1 MRGGSPLTVAGAAAE
16 LEARFGSFLTAF
28 PFDPQA
34 RFAPAGNQSESI
46 MEESRGPRKRLWR
59 LGSQAACSAR
69 RSVAIAVAADAELGR
84 GRGVFAAEPD
94 GEAPPPAAHARNVD
108 GEDEQPERHHPE
120 AEHRQEAEQPEE
132 HQQDAD
138 QDPEQAR
145 ARQRQ
150 PVAAELHRVARPRIF
165 HHSHQF
171 YRPDLRLHD
180 KWPRSAQNATG
191 GWKAKHSARM
201 MAVCLTSR
209 ARREPHAAP
218 RRGEVHRSRLSNPAP
233 PILLFPTL
241 HYRAHLA
248 YMRR

>member
-1 MRGGSPLTVAGAAAE
+1 MKKRAA
-16 LEARFGSFLTAF
+16 
-28 PFDPQA
+28 
-34 RFAPAGNQSESI
+34 
-46 MEESRGPRKRLWR
+46 
-59 LGSQAACSAR
+59 QAALQAQISETCSRR
-69 RSVAIAVAADAELGR
+69 RSPIAVAANAELGR
-84 GRGVFAAEPD
+84 GRRVFAANQT
-94 GEAPPPAAHARNVD
+94 AKR
-108 GEDEQPERHHPE
+108 R
-120 AEHRQEAEQPEE
+120 
-132 HQQDAD
+132 
-138 QDPEQAR
+138 
-145 ARQRQ
+145 RQRRTRGMSMESTSRPSGTIQ
-150 PVAAELHRVARPRIF
+150 RSEIGRKPSSPKSTSRAPIRMRSSRERGSGSLIAAELHRVARPRIF

-209 ARREPHAAP
+209 ARREPHAP
-218 RRGEVHRSRLSNPAP
+218 RRARRSRSKPAQQSRA